1 MNKVQVEEQSLG
13 GAEEEKKQNEATKLA
28 TENTQKDQDDAT
40 DFRFHCESINLVS
53 GPVLADGPPSSDPAL
68 NTQHPVEPA
77 GTV

>member
-1 MNKVQVEEQSLG
+1 MG

-28 TENTQKDQDDAT
+28 TANKLENTQKEKWADQDDAT